1 MSDVGIYDVQEA
13 ELIAALSTPAISG
26 VQAIVKTLSPH
37 DLIER
42 DAARFPVIGV
52 NDDGA
57 KDGTQLYAN
66 ARPVMGTVLWQVIVA
81 VIGGRGAVAV
91 RSTSRTLRE
100 TARDR
105 IHYLLSAGT
114 GNRYL
119 WKSDEYVDLSGFRK
133 DLVVTVSTFEIQ
145 TRFGR

>member
-1 MSDVGIYDVQEA
+1 MSDIGLYDAQEA
-13 ELIAALSTPAISG
+13 ELIAALSTPALSG

-57 KDGTQLYAN
+57 RDGTQLYAN
-66 ARPVMGTVLWQVIVA
+66 ARPAMATVVWQVIVA
-81 VIGGRGAVAV
+81 VIGGRGGVTV
-91 RSTSRTLRE
+91 RATSRTLRE
-100 TARDR
+100 AVRDR
-105 IHYLLSAGT
+105 VHYLVSAGT